1 MYGKDDIDK
10 ITDYVE
16 TKSRDEVVKYSDVFY
31 NGKHDS
37 FPQLK
42 NTVANTIKQNNK
54 IQYQKT

>member
-37 FPQLK
+37 FP
-42 NTVANTIKQNNK
+42 
-54 IQYQKT
+54 